1 MNQRTSVLCGL
12 LLAFVVGATSL
23 ADAPLPIA
31 VAVPTRDK
39 PVSYTKEIAD
49 IFDAKC
55 VGCHNA
61 TLAEGK
67 LSMEDV
73 GKLLKGGKHGPAL
86 KPGVS
91 DESLLFR
98 MAGHRVEPVMP
109 PVEKKDAKSLTPE
122 ELGLLKLWIDAG
134 AKDDSTET
142 PAAAPLTLGDLPD
155 GVQSILAVDL
165 TEDGKIVAAGRGNRV
180 FVYEVETGKELAS
193 LGGHKDIIQSLRFSP
208 DGKKLAAGSYEYA
221 TVWDLP
227 ANFATTIGEPRR
239 FGPHVFRVLA
249 IDFSPDG
256 KHLATGGG
264 EPSRSG
270 EVKVWDVATGTLL
283 RSLDTLHTDTVF
295 GVRFSPDGAKL
306 ATASADKFLK
316 VVRVEDGKEL
326 KSFEGHTH
334 HVLAVDW
341 SGDGKQLVTGGA
353 DNVLKVW
360 EFETGEQLRT
370 LQAAG
375 KQVTSVRWVPGKPLV
390 AGASGDSKVKYWN
403 PNGNGNVARTF
414 TGPVDYVFGVAT
426 SKDGKVVAAGG
437 ADGILFLW
445 NGDDTKILRKLEATP
460 GKSVENAKG
469 GR

>member
-1 MNQRTSVLCGL
+1 MAFLH
-12 LLAFVVGATSL
+12 AFVIL
-23 ADAPLPIA
+23 AALVDTPQPIA
-31 VAVPTRDK
+31 VIVPTRDK
-39 PVSYTKEIAD
+39 PVSYAREVSEIL
-49 IFDAKC
+49 DAKC
-55 VGCHNA
+55 VGCHGA

-67 LSMEDV
+67 LKMEDLA
-73 GKLLKGGKHGPAL
+73 GLLKGGKHGPAL

-91 DESLLFR
+91 DESLLFK
-98 MAGHRVEPVMP
+98 MAAHRVEPVMP
-109 PVEKKDAKSLTPE
+109 PVEKKDLKPLTPE

-134 AKDDSTET
+134 AKDDSSDV
-142 PAAAPLTLGDLPD
+142 PPPPSLTLGDLPD
-155 GVQSILAVDL
+155 NVRPIVAVDL
-165 TEDGKIVAAGRGNRV
+165 TEDGKLVAAGRGNRV
-180 FVYEVETGKELAS
+180 FLYDVASGKEIAA

-208 DGKKLAAGSYEYA
+208 DGKKLAAGSYEFA

-227 ANFATTIGEPRR
+227 SDPAAPIGEPRK

-256 KHLATGGG
+256 KRMATGGG

-270 EVKVWDVATGTLL
+270 EVKIWDVATGNLL

-295 GVRFSPDGAKL
+295 SVRFSPDGAKL

-316 VVRVEDGKEL
+316 VIRVEDGKDL

-360 EFETGEQLRT
+360 DFETGEQLRT

-375 KQVTSVRWVPGKPLV
+375 KQVTAVRWVPGKAMV
-390 AGASGDSKVKYWN
+390 AGASGDSKVKFWN
-403 PNGNGNVARTF
+403 PNGMGNVMRTF
-414 TGPVDYVFGVAT
+414 QGPSDYVFSVAT

-437 ADGILFLW
+437 ADGVLFLW
-445 NGDDTKILRKLEATP
+445 NGEDAKVIRK
-460 GKSVENAKG
+460 VEPASIKADESART